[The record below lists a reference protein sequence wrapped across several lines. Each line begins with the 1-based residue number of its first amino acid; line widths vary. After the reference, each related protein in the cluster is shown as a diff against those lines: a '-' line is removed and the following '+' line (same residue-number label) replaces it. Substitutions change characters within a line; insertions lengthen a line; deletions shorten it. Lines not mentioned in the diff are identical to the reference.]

1 MGDLFGT
8 ILELFYANR
17 WFRYAIGGLVIAG
30 TVWGGDFSTS
40 LPWIVLAVIGGW
52 LVLHELIDR
61 HLKSK
66 RRK

>member
-1 MGDLFGT
+1 MGDLFGLIIEQLMT
-8 ILELFYANR
+8 NR
-17 WFRYAIGGLVIAG
+17 WWRYGICGLVIAG
-30 TVWGGDFSTS
+30 TIYGGDFSTA
-40 LPWIVLAVIGGW
+40 LPWVVLAIVGGW